1 MRLSPGR
8 TTLRVRVYKQAR
20 DLLVGTVGL
29 DNVCIKGMLR
39 REWEGACR
47 PGFLAPM
54 SAGSHT
60 SNSRESNALFR
71 PVHGHYTHVTYTG
84 AHINTNKTFT
94 RKKKKKQEWQSSP
107 VILALG
113 RWS

>member
-1 MRLSPGR
+1 MRLSPGL

-20 DLLVGTVGL
+20 DLLVGTVAL
-29 DNVCIKGMLR
+29 DNVVCIKGTLR
-39 REWEGACR
+39 RAWEAACR

-71 PVHGHYTHVTYTG
+71 PEHGHYTHMTYTG
-84 AHINTNKTFT
+84 AHINANKTFT
-94 RKKKKKQEWQSSP
+94 RKKK
-107 VILALG
+107 G
-113 RWS
+113 RNGRVVL